1 MNKKWTVYYR
11 GNEAN
16 IGGGQVISKM
26 EKRIFNSKEEAEK
39 TATRKKILG
48 VENVSVK
55 LEVE

>member
-1 MNKKWTVYYR
+1 MSKKWTVYYR

-16 IGGGQVISKM
+16 IGGGKVISKM

-48 VENVSVK
+48 VENVFVK